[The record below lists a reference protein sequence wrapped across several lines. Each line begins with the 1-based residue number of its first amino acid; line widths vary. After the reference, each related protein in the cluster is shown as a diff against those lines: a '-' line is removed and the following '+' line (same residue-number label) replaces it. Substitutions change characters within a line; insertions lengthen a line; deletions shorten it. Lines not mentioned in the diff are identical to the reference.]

1 MTTMRPEARASVS
14 DGLERVD
21 EDDISLSS
29 TSESGSSGAQV
40 ILTSDER
47 DKKIRDQI
55 IKKEEADVRKAKLIV
70 GSALIL
76 STILVSVCIY
86 IFASKAE
93 VLNFELEHEGY
104 AKNIVNLVK
113 WENQYNFAL
122 MQQLSA
128 SATASA
134 AMTGSVFPNVTQK
147 YFEITGGYVDG
158 LGGIMATA
166 YAPIIAAE
174 EVTQWE
180 TYSQE
185 NQGWIGDSTVLR
197 QVHPGHRQ
205 PMEGTIQDHE
215 FDRRLDSGSIKPY
228 IWRWEDGEQVQETT
242 FSGNVLAPFWQSSPA
257 DAASSSPTPSKLTGS
272 LISSLTSMKKKER
285 KKNPH
290 SFIMEPVYAEFS
302 ENPVLVGILIAISA
316 WENLFDRVLPEG
328 TNGLVCVVKD
338 TCGNVFTYEINGEI
352 ATHLGYL
359 DLHDERFD
367 QYQRTTPIELYD
379 SEAASLCKHDLYI
392 YPSSTFRSAYN
403 TNRPAIYKSVVALA
417 FAFTALLLLMYDKL
431 IMFADITGFT
441 SWASAR
447 EPFQVF
453 ELLETIYGAFDEI
466 AKKRRVFKVET
477 VGDCYVAV
485 AGIPMQRKD
494 HAVTM
499 ARYARDCH
507 HKMNELTRRL
517 ELVFGPDTADLA
529 FRIGLH
535 SGPVTGGVL
544 RGENA
549 RFQLFGDTVN
559 TAARMESTGVRN
571 RVHISETT
579 ADLLVQ
585 SGKEHWLKQR
595 DMKIIAKGKGEMS
608 TFWLQLG
615 TEHSDGTSV
624 SGTNHV
630 ADKNETLEE
639 EKHKLQSLAS
649 DKTRRLIDW
658 NVEVLLRLLGQIV
671 ACRITHPVKI
681 SGVFVRNSASPKGQT
696 VLEEVKEIITLP
708 NFNAKSAELRKKD
721 SATTQLNDDVVQQLR
736 EYVANVAALYRC
748 NPFHNFEHA
757 SHVTMSV
764 VKLLSRIV
772 VPADVDYENLD
783 TDKIASTLHDHT
795 YGITSDPLTQFA
807 CVFSALI
814 HDVDPYIAEQ
824 NAVDL
829 AWDLLNEDS
838 YSSLRAAI
846 YRDDIERKRFRQLV
860 VNLVMATDIM
870 DADLKI
876 LRNARWNKAFSEA
889 SLQESMVQSTNRKA
903 TIVIEHLIQA
913 SDVAHTMQH
922 WHIYRKWNERL
933 FEEMYNAFIDGR
945 AEKNPAEF
953 WYQGEL
959 GFFDFYIV
967 PLAKKLEECGVFGV
981 SSEEYL
987 NYALR
992 NRQKWSDKG
1001 QQM

>member
-1 MTTMRPEARASVS
+1 
-14 DGLERVD
+14 
-21 EDDISLSS
+21 
-29 TSESGSSGAQV
+29 
-40 ILTSDER
+40 
-47 DKKIRDQI
+47 
-55 IKKEEADVRKAKLIV
+55 
-70 GSALIL
+70 
-76 STILVSVCIY
+76 
-86 IFASKAE
+86 
-93 VLNFELEHEGY
+93 
-104 AKNIVNLVK
+104 
-113 WENQYNFAL
+113 
-122 MQQLSA
+122 
-128 SATASA
+128 
-134 AMTGSVFPNVTQK
+134 
-147 YFEITGGYVDG
+147 
-158 LGGIMATA
+158 
-166 YAPIIAAE
+166 
-174 EVTQWE
+174 
-180 TYSQE
+180 
-185 NQGWIGDSTVLR
+185 
-197 QVHPGHRQ
+197 
-205 PMEGTIQDHE
+205 
-215 FDRRLDSGSIKPY
+215 
-228 IWRWEDGEQVQETT
+228 
-242 FSGNVLAPFWQSSPA
+242 
-257 DAASSSPTPSKLTGS
+257 
-272 LISSLTSMKKKER
+272 
-285 KKNPH
+285 
-290 SFIMEPVYAEFS
+290 
-302 ENPVLVGILIAISA
+302 
-316 WENLFDRVLPEG
+316 
-328 TNGLVCVVKD
+328 
-338 TCGNVFTYEINGEI
+338 
-352 ATHLGYL
+352 
-359 DLHDERFD
+359 
-367 QYQRTTPIELYD
+367 
-379 SEAASLCKHDLYI
+379 
-392 YPSSTFRSAYN
+392 
-403 TNRPAIYKSVVALA
+403 
-417 FAFTALLLLMYDKL
+417 
-431 IMFADITGFT
+431 
-441 SWASAR
+441 
-447 EPFQVF
+447 
-453 ELLETIYGAFDEI
+453 
-466 AKKRRVFKVET
+466 
-477 VGDCYVAV
+477 VAV

-624 SGTNHV
+624 SGTDHV

-696 VLEEVKEIITLP
+696 VLDEVKEIITLP

-814 HDVDPYIAEQ
+814 HDVDHSGVPNSQLIKEDTKLAAFYKGKSIAEQ
-824 NAVDL
+824 NSVDL

-846 YRDDIERKRFRQLV
+846 YRDDVERKRFRQLV

-992 NRQKWSDKG
+992 NRQEWSDKG